1 MRGSLAWEE
10 RGGGSRRTAAS
21 AFWAVRVLLWN
32 SSLFT
37 LNAPSLL

>member
-1 MRGSLAWEE
+1 MAASPGRNGA
-10 RGGGSRRTAAS
+10 GGSRRTAAS
-21 AFWAVRVLLWN
+21 AFGAVRVLLWN